1 MLVISS
7 QNKKVLSDVESVLT
21 GSEIGRK
28 PGCVYGIAS
37 KTILELGKYATEE
50 RAIKVIHDIRRQV
63 ETWVESDSVEN
74 RMRVMQKFVYQM
86 PKE

>member
-21 GSEIGRK
+21 GAEIGRK
-28 PGCVYGIAS
+28 PGCIYGIAS
-37 KTILELGKYATEE
+37 KTILELGRYETEE
-50 RAIKVIHDIRRQV
+50 RAIKVVHDIRRQI
-63 ETWVESDSVEN
+63 ESRVESDSVEN
-74 RMRVMQKFVYQM
+74 RMRTMQKFVYQM